1 MSETKSRTVFY
12 RGHKLTV
19 IRCGDTF
26 GVVMTRPNGKP
37 WDMPY
42 DVQSLQAA
50 LDGGKQGIDAEIARA
65 ARRVEEEKWFNGPDG
80 MEVE

>member
-1 MSETKSRTVFY
+1 MNEMKSRTVCY

-26 GVVMTRPNGKP
+26 GVLMTRPNGRS
-37 WDMPY
+37 WDLPY

-50 LDGGKQGIDAEIARA
+50 LDGGKQGIDAEIERA
-65 ARRVEEEKWFNGPDG
+65 AQRAEEQEWFDAPDG